1 MARRSL
7 ICALA
12 VLALCAAPAAAQSVE
27 DFYRGKS
34 IRFLVGYG
42 AGTGYDVYMRVV
54 QRHIGAHI
62 PGKPNIIPEN
72 MPGAGG
78 LVMTNYLYNVAPRD
92 GTAIGMPSRDL
103 VTEPLYG
110 NKEARYDAQKFG
122 WIGSVSA
129 DVATCLGWRASGFN
143 TLDDVLKRE
152 IRIGANGPQTGS
164 GIMPRVLNA
173 LAGTKFKIYNGY
185 PDTAAVGLAMEQGEV
200 DGYCGFTLGSV
211 RSARPQWLEN
221 KLVSI
226 VAQMGTDKHPD
237 LPDVPNPLDLL
248 KDDASRQ
255 AYLLTF
261 GAGKMGRPIAA
272 PPGVPAERLKA
283 LRDAFDAVLKDPEF
297 LDDIRK
303 SKIDFDG
310 PISGVEIEKLI
321 AGFYAT
327 PKDVVDRVATIKN
340 ALD

>member
-110 NKEARYDAQKFG
+110 NQEARYDAQKFG

-164 GIMPRVLNA
+164 GIMPRVLTA

-185 PDTAAVGLAMEQGEV
+185 PDSAAVGLAMEQGEV

-272 PPGVPAERLKA
+272 PPGVPADRLKA

>member
-185 PDTAAVGLAMEQGEV
+185 PDSAAVGLAMEQGEV